1 MNDGTNK
8 ELEQVQNIDNN
19 VVNSSDVA
27 NTSQDVSETG
37 VVLEVSFDYKDEEVV
52 SEVVKEEVESAP
64 VLTDVQVSTPASLE
78 EVSVSGDNGFLDST
92 EATENSVFNEKKEE
106 ENVLSSMKEGGER
119 AVQKKGFPYGMLI
132 VVGLVIIFVFSMDFI
147 AEFIEKEVINKEK
160 EIIEEKEKS
169 DSNSLE
175 NTDSNKDASDKK
187 DDVASSNNSLNEGK

>member
-1 MNDGTNK
+1 MNDDTNK

-37 VVLEVSFDYKDEEVV
+37 VVSEVSFDYKDE
-52 SEVVKEEVESAP
+52 EVVKEEVESAP
-64 VLTDVQVSTPASLE
+64 VLTDAQVSTPASLE

-175 NTDSNKDASDKK
+175 NTDSNKDALDKK